1 MAIETSNQ
9 PEVPSDSTLTTVPKQ
24 VTNVPIMSSITYDSI
39 AAALFGKTRRAVL
52 GLLLSQPERS
62 FFLREVARK
71 TGAGQG
77 AVQRELKQLSKAG
90 IITRSRRGNQ
100 IHFQADTKCPVFPEL
115 RSLLLKTSGAAS
127 LLQKALIPIA
137 DRIEVAFVFGSLPK
151 GEATP
156 QSDVDVIIV
165 GNTTLRDIVT
175 VLSPLQE
182 AIGREINPTVYAAN
196 EFSSKAAHGHHFVN
210 SIMQEPKWFLIGDE
224 HELEKLAE

>member
-1 MAIETSNQ
+1 
-9 PEVPSDSTLTTVPKQ
+9 
-24 VTNVPIMSSITYDSI
+24 MSSIVYDNI

-52 GLLLSQPERS
+52 GLLLSHPERS

-71 TGAGQG
+71 TESGQG
-77 AVQRELKQLSKAG
+77 AVQRELKQLAEAG
-90 IITRSRRGNQ
+90 IVTRSRRGNQ
-100 IHFQADTKCPVFPEL
+100 IHFQADTECPVFPEL

-127 LLQKALIPIA
+127 LLQKALTQIA

-156 QSDVDVIIV
+156 QSDVDLIIV
-165 GNTTLRDIVT
+165 GNTTLRDIVS

-182 AIGREINPTVYAAN
+182 AIGREINPTVYSAK

-224 HELEKLAE
+224 HELEKLAQ